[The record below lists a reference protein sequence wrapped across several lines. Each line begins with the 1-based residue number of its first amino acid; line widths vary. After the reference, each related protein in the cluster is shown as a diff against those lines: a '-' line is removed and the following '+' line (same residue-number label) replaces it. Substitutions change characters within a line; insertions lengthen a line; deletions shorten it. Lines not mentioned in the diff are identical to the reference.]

1 MDGEHYC
8 REVESYLCSKN
19 DGHLIRIVGPS
30 FELVCRWAYQK
41 VPLSVVR
48 RAIDK
53 TFERYYA
60 KGNQRRPVQIK
71 FCEADVME
79 LFNEWRRAV
88 GVADTERIKSDS
100 DNQSSNKRL
109 SLAAHIDRLLSKLR
123 ACQDNANCPNDLAV
137 YIKELINEFK
147 AVRVL
152 ARTARGANRKQLE
165 LWLGEVEH
173 NLVTVARGVSDQT
186 LIISLRT
193 ESELELE
200 PFRVRMPADAFEGAV
215 QASIDKLLRDYF
227 RLPKISYD

>member
-30 FELVCRWAYQK
+30 FELVCGWANQK
-41 VPLSVVR
+41 IPLGVVR

-60 KGNQRRPVQIK
+60 KGNRRRPVQIK

-79 LFNEWRRAV
+79 LFDEWRRAV
-88 GVADTERIKSDS
+88 GVTDTERIKSDS
-100 DNQSSNKRL
+100 GSQNSNKRL

-123 ACQDNANCPNDLAV
+123 ACQDNADYPNDLVV
-137 YIKELINEFK
+137 YIKELIDEFE
-147 AVRVL
+147 AVRTL
-152 ARTARGANRKQLE
+152 ARTARGANRKELE
-165 LWLGEVEH
+165 SWLDEVEH
-173 NLVTVARGVSDQT
+173 NLVTVARGVSNQA
-186 LIISLRT
+186 LITSLRT
-193 ESELELE
+193 ESELDLE
-200 PFRVRMPADAFEGAV
+200 PFRVRMPTDVFKGAV
-215 QASIDKLLRDYF
+215 QAGIDKLLRDHF